1 MAAPGSVPSM
11 RPMARTATLAC
22 LLLLLVPAVAA
33 AAGRTGTARALAAQ
47 MRQAGAGSG
56 AYVVD
61 LDSGSRI
68 YALRPD
74 TPRMPA
80 SVEKLYT
87 SATTLRRMGGSG
99 RLATSVLA
107 QTAPDAA
114 GVVRGDLYLR
124 GSGDP
129 TFDLLD
135 SNRLAQQV
143 ADAGIVQVTGRVIGD
158 ESAFDTRR
166 GVPSSG
172 FRLTSEVGPL
182 SALTFN
188 RGRTGRRA
196 PFWQNRPANFAATT
210 FTKQLRALG
219 VDVARGARRGRTA
232 DDAALVTE
240 WRSRPVTELLRLMN
254 QPSDNFMAEM
264 LVKVLGAQYGDAGS
278 TAAGTA
284 VIRAELAELQIE
296 PQIVDGSG
304 LSRSDRTSPRDVVT
318 LLGELDGEAAFTGS
332 LAVAGRSGTIATRMR
347 GTPAQDRCRAKTGTL
362 RDVSALAGYCIAA
375 GGRQV
380 AFAFLMNYVSPWN
393 ARILQDRM
401 AVALASYRP

>member
-1 MAAPGSVPSM
+1 M
-11 RPMARTATLAC
+11 RPMARTAALAC
-22 LLLLLVPAVAA
+22 LLLLLAPAVAA
-33 AAGRTGTARALAAQ
+33 AAGRAGTARALAAQ
-47 MRQAGAGSG
+47 MRHAGAGSG

-61 LDSGSRI
+61 LDSGRQI
-68 YALRPD
+68 YALRAD

-87 SATTLRRMGGSG
+87 SATTLRRMGAAG
-99 RLATSVLA
+99 RLATGVLA
-107 QTAPDAA
+107 ETAPDAV

-124 GSGDP
+124 GGGDP

-196 PFWQNRPANFAATT
+196 PYWQNRPANFAATA

-219 VDVARGARRGRTA
+219 VDVARGARRGRTPG
-232 DDAALVTE
+232 DAALVTE
-240 WRSRPVTELLRLMN
+240 WRSQPVTELLRLMN

-264 LVKVLGAQYGDAGS
+264 LVKVLGAQFGDAGS
-278 TAAGTA
+278 TAAGTR
-284 VIRAELAELQIE
+284 VISEHLAELEIS
-296 PQIVDGSG
+296 PRIVDGSG

-318 LLGELDGEAAFTGS
+318 LLGELGEDPAFTGS
-332 LAVAGRSGTIATRMR
+332 LAVAGRSGTISTRMR
-347 GTPAQDRCRAKTGTL
+347 GTAAQDRCRAKTGTL
-362 RDVSALAGYCIAA
+362 RDVSALAGYCTTAS
-375 GGRQV
+375 GRTL
-380 AFAFLMNYVSPWN
+380 AFAFLMNYVSPYS

-401 AVALASYRP
+401 AVALARYRP

>member
-1 MAAPGSVPSM
+1 MPRSM
-11 RPMARTATLAC
+11 VRTATLAC
-22 LLLLLVPAVAA
+22 LLVLLLPAA
-33 AAGRTGTARALAAQ
+33 APAAGKLSTARTLAAQ

-56 AYVVD
+56 ALVVD
-61 LDSGSRI
+61 LDAGRQI
-68 YALRPD
+68 YALRAD

-87 SATTLRRMGGSG
+87 SATTLRRLGASG

-107 QTAPDAA
+107 ESEPDAA
-114 GVVRGDLYLR
+114 GVVDGDLYLR

-143 ADAGIVQVTGRVIGD
+143 ADAGIVEVTGRVIGD
-158 ESAFDTRR
+158 ESAFDNRR

-172 FRLTSEVGPL
+172 FRLTSDVGPL

-188 RGRTGRRA
+188 RGRTGRSA
-196 PFWQNRPANFAATT
+196 PYWQDRPANFAATV
-210 FTKQLRALG
+210 FAKQLRALG
-219 VDVARGARRGRTA
+219 VDVSRDARRGRA
-232 DDAALVTE
+232 PRGAALVTE
-240 WRSRPVTELLRLMN
+240 WRSQPVTELLRLMN

-264 LVKVLGAQYGDAGS
+264 FIKVLGSQFGGAGS
-278 TAAGTA
+278 TAAGA
-284 VIRAELAELQIE
+284 RVISEELAQLEIA
-296 PQIVDGSG
+296 PRIVDGSG

-347 GTPAQDRCRAKTGTL
+347 GTAAQDRCRAKTGTL
-362 RDVSALAGYCIAA
+362 RDVSALAGYCTTA

-380 AFAFLMNYVSPWN
+380 AFAFLMNYVSPWS